1 MLTCTY
7 NKKRNMNFVE
17 ISSKIHYALRRAQE
31 MLNHFHFIKKLAQ
44 NVSTGNDTI
53 YWIIAKTSTL
63 PHSNIMD
70 FVFLTKRLLQFE
82 YIKTD
87 FDRLFYFTVV
97 LLLCLLNRSRIE
109 TTCQYCNTF
118 VSFTSK
124 VHREV

>member
-44 NVSTGNDTI
+44 NVSTG
-53 YWIIAKTSTL
+53 
-63 PHSNIMD
+63 HSNIMD